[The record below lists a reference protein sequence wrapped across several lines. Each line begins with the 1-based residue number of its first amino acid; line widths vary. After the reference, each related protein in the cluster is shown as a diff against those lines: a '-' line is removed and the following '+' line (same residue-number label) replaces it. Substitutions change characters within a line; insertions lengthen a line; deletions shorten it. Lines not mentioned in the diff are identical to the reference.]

1 MKKIISFE
9 KNIEFPS
16 MIGEI
21 TSISLDH
28 TLKFI
33 DSSNIEGEFV
43 ISGTYK
49 MTEATTLEEKFNYN
63 IPIEIVLTEKFDND
77 KEVSI
82 DDFHYEIENDDTLKC
97 YIDVLVTGVEKIE
110 LVETLERECDG
121 DLKED
126 IGNEQ
131 IDIYEEEK
139 EDIGN
144 EQIDIHEEEKKDIG
158 DKKTDIY
165 EEKKENEDE
174 ESSHNISSL
183 FESLSDADES
193 FSTYSVYIFRKNDTL
208 EKIMD
213 KYKINMDTLGEY
225 NDLSNIEIG
234 TKIIIP
240 STNNE

>member
-131 IDIYEEEK
+131 IDI
-139 EDIGN
+139 
-144 EQIDIHEEEKKDIG
+144 HEEEKKDIG